1 MWHRIWQVFIGRKS
15 PADPRVSEIRPPVKS
30 EFHTVVTKSGLGV
43 TFSQRKALTSLSPTM
58 PSLSAPRPCLVMGV
72 QHARRN
78 TEGYNSDE
86 VEAMARQVASEHA
99 SIHFCHFIDWDR
111 AGSAQLTNRRQ
122 SA

>member
-1 MWHRIWQVFIGRKS
+1 MWHRIWQVFIGRKR
-15 PADPRVSEIRPPVKS
+15 PADPCVSEIRPPVKS

-43 TFSQRKALTSLSPTM
+43 TFKPTKSTYIFVTNNAVLERLG
-58 PSLSAPRPCLVMGV
+58 PVSFMGV

-99 SIHFCHFIDWDR
+99 SIHFCHFID
-111 AGSAQLTNRRQ
+111 
-122 SA
+122 